1 MTGNVEEAV
10 LEMYL
15 QGVST
20 RKVAAIT
27 DALSGVRVGKDA
39 VSRIAAR
46 LDDELKEWRA
56 RPLTLAYV
64 YLYLDAVYLKV
75 NWSGSVTDL
84 ALLVAIGVNEQ
95 GFREVLSVEA
105 SGGEGKEAYRNLL
118 KGLIDRG
125 LQGVQ
130 LVISDDH
137 ESIKQAVKVEL
148 PGARW
153 QRCTVHFMRNV
164 LSGVPASDMGEVGAD
179 LKQIF
184 KVSRTSSAKAMA
196 EEFVKRYEKRYIKA
210 IEVFKR
216 GIEDALMYM
225 KFPNSHHNFIRT
237 TNGLE
242 RLFRE
247 VKRRT
252 KVVGIFPGEKSA
264 VSLSTTVMLRV
275 TEDWALRRY
284 MDMEPLK
291 ALSSNP
297 QF

>member
-1 MTGNVEEAV
+1 
-10 LEMYL
+10 
-15 QGVST
+15 
-20 RKVAAIT
+20 
-27 DALSGVRVGKDA
+27 VRVGKDA

-46 LDDELKEWRA
+46 LDDDLKQWRA

-64 YLYLDAVYLKV
+64 YLYMDAVYLKV

-95 GFREVLSVEA
+95 GFREVLAVEA
-105 SGGEGKEAYRNLL
+105 AGAERKEAYRNLL

-125 LQGVQ
+125 LRGVQ

-137 ESIKQAVKVEL
+137 ESIKQAVKIEL
-148 PGARW
+148 AGASW
-153 QRCTVHFMRNV
+153 QRCVVHFMRNV
-164 LSGVPASDMGEVGAD
+164 LSGVPATEMWEVASD

-184 KVSRTSSAKAMA
+184 KVSRASSAKRMA
-196 EEFVKRYEKRYIKA
+196 EEFVERYQKRYIKA

-216 GIEDALMYM
+216 GIEDALIYM
-225 KFPNSHHNFIRT
+225 RFPSSHHNFIRT

-247 VKRRT
+247 LKRRT
-252 KVVGIFPGEKSA
+252 RVVGVFPGEKSA
-264 VSLSTTVMLRV
+264 VSLSTTVMLRA
-275 TEDWALRRY
+275 TEDWALRKY

-291 ALSSNP
+291 AMNSNP
-297 QF
+297 QS